1 MSNDQKQ
8 KIQQFIG
15 SVTEKNYAQAN
26 KYLKEVL
33 DYKMKERIAQVTNKP
48 IFK

>member
-1 MSNDQKQ
+1 MNNKHKQ

-15 SVTEKNYAQAN
+15 SVTEKNYAEAN

-33 DYKMKERIAQVTNKP
+33 DAKMRERILNVRNKP
-48 IFK
+48 FFK

>member
-1 MSNDQKQ
+1 MSNKQKQ
-8 KIQQFIG
+8 QIQQFIG

-33 DYKMKERIAQVTNKP
+33 DAKMRERISNVKNKP
-48 IFK
+48 FFK

>member
-1 MSNDQKQ
+1 MSDEEKC

-33 DYKMKERIAQVTNKP
+33 DSKMRTRISQVTNKP

>member
-1 MSNDQKQ
+1 MSEEEKR

-33 DYKMKERIAQVTNKP
+33 DSKMGSRIAQVTNKP